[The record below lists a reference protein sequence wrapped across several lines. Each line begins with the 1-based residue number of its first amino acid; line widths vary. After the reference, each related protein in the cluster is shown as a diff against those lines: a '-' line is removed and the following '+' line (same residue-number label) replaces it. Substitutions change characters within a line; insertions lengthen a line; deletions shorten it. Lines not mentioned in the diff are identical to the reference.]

1 MKYFYP
7 IAAAACL
14 LGHFHETL
22 TGAEVSVVRPETVF
36 VDDDETPIEI
46 ATLLNTNPAG
56 DSIRLVDTGSAR
68 RSLWHVAG
76 TNRGWYPRFVC
87 SWSTP
92 KTMLPRLD
100 VPQQRV
106 SSSKVIDLNR

>member
-14 LGHFHETL
+14 LGQFHETL
-22 TGAEVSVVRPETVF
+22 NGAEVSVVRPETVF
-36 VDDDETPIEI
+36 VDDGETPIEI

-56 DSIRLVDTGSAR
+56 ESIRLIDTGSAR
-68 RSLWHVAG
+68 RSLWQVAG

-87 SWSTP
+87 SWGGP
-92 KTMLPRLD
+92 KTLFPRLD
-100 VPQQRV
+100 VPQTRL
-106 SSSKVIDLNR
+106 SSSKAIDLNR

>member
-7 IAAAACL
+7 FATVVCL
-14 LGHFHETL
+14 LGHCQETL
-22 TGAEVSVVRPETVF
+22 NGAEISGIRPETVF
-36 VDDDETPIEI
+36 VDDGETPIEI

-68 RSLWHVAG
+68 RSLWQVAG

-87 SWSTP
+87 SWGVP
-92 KTMLPRLD
+92 KTTFRRLD
-100 VPQQRV
+100 VPQTRL
-106 SSSKVIDLNR
+106 SSSKAIDLNR